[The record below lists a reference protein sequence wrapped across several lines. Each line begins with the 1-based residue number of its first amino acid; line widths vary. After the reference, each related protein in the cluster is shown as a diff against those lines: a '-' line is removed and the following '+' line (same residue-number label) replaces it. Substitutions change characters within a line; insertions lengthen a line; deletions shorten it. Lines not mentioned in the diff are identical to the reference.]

1 MNRELLEK
9 PFAPDQIKQRE
20 GNFGRMLDYI
30 EGHTIIQRLNDAFDA
45 EWSFRIISHEI
56 VKEVDEVLVLG
67 ELKAFDI
74 VKSQFGSSKIKKARE
89 TGEIISLADDL
100 KAAATDALKKTA
112 TLLGIGLH
120 LYDVKTDTDRP
131 DERRTVQSRGVN
143 VNFERVD
150 GHGNVYKPKFE
161 AKTATS
167 PDPGNGNGTENKR
180 RQLSLKQFGYIRSLG
195 RKNYGFSLSDLSER
209 TIKIFGVEVHAL
221 STAEASRFIEMLHS
235 GEVRSIAV

>member
-45 EWSFRIISHEI
+45 EWSFRIISHEV

-74 VKSQFGSSKIKKARE
+74 VKSQFGSSKIKRARE

-112 TLLGIGLH
+112 TLLGVGLQ
-120 LYDVKTDTDRP
+120 LYNGGNGNTKNPYPRRQGNCDVA
-131 DERRTVQSRGVN
+131 
-143 VNFERVD
+143 FEPVE
-150 GHGNVYKPKFE
+150 GTENVYKPQF
-161 AKTATS
+161 KTSRGGETEPPPA
-167 PDPGNGNGTENKR
+167 DNQNGNGR
-180 RQLSLKQFGYIRSLG
+180 RQLSMKQFGYIRSLG
-195 RKNYGFSLSDLSER
+195 RQNYGYALSDLSER
-209 TIKIFGVEVHAL
+209 TSKIFGVEVHAL
-221 STAEASRFIEMLHS
+221 STSEASRFIEMLQT
-235 GEVRSIAV
+235 GEIRSASM

>member
-74 VKSQFGSSKIKKARE
+74 VKSQFGSSKIKRARE

-100 KAAATDALKKTA
+100 KSAATDALKKTA
-112 TLLGIGLH
+112 TLLGVGLQ
-120 LYDVKTDTDRP
+120 LYNGDNGKTKNPPPRRQGNCDVAFEPVEGTENVYRP
-131 DERRTVQSRGVN
+131 QFTASRGEETEPPPADN
-143 VNFERVD
+143 R
-150 GHGNVYKPKFE
+150 
-161 AKTATS
+161 
-167 PDPGNGNGTENKR
+167 NGNGR
-180 RQLSLKQFGYIRSLG
+180 RQLSIKQFGYIRSLG

-209 TIKIFGVEVHAL
+209 TTKIFGVEVHAL
-221 STAEASRFIEMLHS
+221 STSEASNFIEMLHS

>member
-9 PFAPDQIKQRE
+9 PFSPDQIKQRE

-45 EWSFRIISHEI
+45 KWSFRIISHEI

-74 VKSQFGSSKIKKARE
+74 VKSQFGSSKIKRTRE

-112 TLLGIGLH
+112 TLLGVGLQ
-120 LYDVKTDTDRP
+120 LYNGGNGKTKNPPPRRQGNCDVAFEPVEGTENVYRP
-131 DERRTVQSRGVN
+131 QFTASRGEETEPPPADN
-143 VNFERVD
+143 R
-150 GHGNVYKPKFE
+150 
-161 AKTATS
+161 
-167 PDPGNGNGTENKR
+167 NGNGR
-180 RQLSLKQFGYIRSLG
+180 RQLSIKQFGYIRSLG
-195 RKNYGFSLSDLSER
+195 RQNYSYSLSDLSER

-221 STAEASRFIEMLHS
+221 STSEASRFIEMLQS

>member
-9 PFAPDQIKQRE
+9 PFSPDQIKQRE

-74 VKSQFGSSKIKKARE
+74 VKSQFGSSKIKRARE

-120 LYDVKTDTDRP
+120 LYDVKTDSDRP
-131 DERRTVQSRGVN
+131 DERRTVQSRGIN

-161 AKTATS
+161 AKTTS
-167 PDPGNGNGTENKR
+167 PDHGNGNGNESKR

-221 STAEASRFIEMLHS
+221 STSEASAFIEMLHS

>member
-167 PDPGNGNGTENKR
+167 PDPGNGTENKR

-195 RKNYGFSLSDLSER
+195 RQNYGYSLSDLSER